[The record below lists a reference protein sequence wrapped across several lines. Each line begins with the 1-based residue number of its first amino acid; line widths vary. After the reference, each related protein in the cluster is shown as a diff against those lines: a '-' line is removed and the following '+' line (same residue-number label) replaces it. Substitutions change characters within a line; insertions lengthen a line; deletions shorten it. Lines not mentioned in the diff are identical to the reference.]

1 MKREKD
7 FKSSRAALPKGSLL
21 ASFRRCTKLAPSL
34 TISENFPGRH
44 APAVPPLSSR
54 VPLNLIREQEK
65 ELRIVGELVVELR
78 QQVAACCL
86 VAGARP
92 RQTGA

>member
-1 MKREKD
+1 MKRETD
-7 FKSSRAALPKGSLL
+7 FKSSRAALPRGSLL
-21 ASFRRCTKLAPSL
+21 GLFKRCTKLALSL
-34 TISENFPGRH
+34 TICANSRK
-44 APAVPPLSSR
+44 LSGSARTR
-54 VPLNLIREQEK
+54 VPLTMIREQEE

-78 QQVAACCL
+78 QQVAARCL